1 MNADPIK
8 LGRETLP
15 EATRNALISTHKHSS
30 LSSIFINFFLPRQ
43 RNKLKNRLPQLII
56 NKSVGRRKER
66 GDDET
71 WGVAHNTWA
80 CDSCVV
86 KCRNADT
93 YINESRVISFLDVV
107 QDWSFIEKGQHGH
120 VFHLVKLW
128 WVHLLQVIFWNVAAF
143 ASLHDFDFHFISPL
157 SLDGSRD
164 ISKVFVWNPNQHIL
178 GPFFG
183 VSVSHCEVWLISKA
197 I

>member
-30 LSSIFINFFLPRQ
+30 LSFIFWLQ
-43 RNKLKNRLPQLII
+43 RKKLKNRLPQLII

-120 VFHLVKLW
+120 VFHLVKFGWFIFCRSSFGMWQRLPVSMISTSTSSSLSPLMEAETYPKFSFGIQTSIF
-128 WVHLLQVIFWNVAAF
+128 WVH
-143 ASLHDFDFHFISPL
+143 SS
-157 SLDGSRD
+157 G
-164 ISKVFVWNPNQHIL
+164 
-178 GPFFG
+178 
-183 VSVSHCEVWLISKA
+183 SVSA
-197 I
+197 IVRYDW